1 MNQELKDMTQE
12 KLTQY
17 LEVLENSVTT
27 GAELAQ
33 QEIPLLAQEILNWEF
48 YSHLIIG
55 LSLLLVSFLISL
67 VVRLIYKHYKNISH
81 NGGSEEEVAMFLLGF
96 SSALAAGF
104 GGFQLTLALKVV
116 VAPRLVLLE
125 YIGGLIG

>member
-67 VVRLIYKHYKNISH
+67 VVRLIYKHYKNISTKLSTARCIDVKI
-81 NGGSEEEVAMFLLGF
+81 N
-96 SSALAAGF
+96 
-104 GGFQLTLALKVV
+104 TLQHKR
-116 VAPRLVLLE
+116 PH
-125 YIGGLIG
+125 